1 MCIRDRNYCIPLVTE
16 ESSVVAALS
25 NSSKFWYDRGG
36 FKSKVL
42 SKSDRIFSKDIKAVR
57 DLIVTNK
64 VFETVNKQTK
74 ISRV

>member
-1 MCIRDRNYCIPLVTE
+1 MASNINYRFHTNLKSGIGLQPLMD
-16 ESSVVAALS
+16 LM
-25 NSSKFWYDRGG
+25 RQ
-36 FKSKVL
+36 SKVL

>member
-1 MCIRDRNYCIPLVTE
+1 MLKKK
-16 ESSVVAALS
+16 A
-25 NSSKFWYDRGG
+25 
-36 FKSKVL
+36 L
-42 SKSDRIFSKDIKAVR
+42 SKSDRIFSKDIEAVR

>member
-1 MCIRDRNYCIPLVTE
+1 
-16 ESSVVAALS
+16 
-25 NSSKFWYDRGG
+25 
-36 FKSKVL
+36 VL
-42 SKSDRIFSKDIKAVR
+42 SKSDRVFSKDIEAVR